1 MSTTTEKKEDKFNF
15 DITPEYFSKLN
26 IYGDYPKLCSLCF
39 LDYEQYNEYIPNKL
53 ESNYQN
59 LDPKYLAKLP
69 FDYKEKVKK
78 VKEGMKTNQEFFTKI
93 ANLYLNRF
101 EDVELSEET
110 IYNFENEEQS
120 FIGKLFLQ
128 ILTREWTKEG
138 EKERSKSIPL
148 IIDELKNYYN
158 YENKEL
164 MDKGVN
170 ILVIGFRF
178 GRMIY
183 ELAKLGYIVEGNER
197 SYFYLL
203 IADYLFNH
211 SKKNEN
217 CICPRISSFCSSF
230 TEESVTKKHY
240 FPDVDISEDLKNV
253 KKENIK
259 ITKRDFETEYENK
272 KDLFDCVITA
282 FSSDEAKNIINF
294 TEKVNNVLKKGGIW
308 INLGGLYNIYSEYGG
323 FDLTWEEWKH
333 VILKSGFEIKKEE
346 TPVLPYCQ
354 IEGHSLPFTMGT
366 VFFTAQKI

>member
-1 MSTTTEKKEDKFNF
+1 MSTETDKKEEKINF
-15 DITPEYFSKLN
+15 DITYEYFTKLN
-26 IYGDYPKLCSLCF
+26 IYGDYPKLCSYCF
-39 LDYEQYNEYIPNKL
+39 LDYEQFNEYIPNKL
-53 ESNYQN
+53 ESNYKN

-93 ANLYLNRF
+93 ANIYLDRF
-101 EDVELSEET
+101 QDVEVAYET
-110 IYNFENEEQS
+110 IDSFENEEPS
-120 FIGKLFLQ
+120 FVGNLLLQ
-128 ILTREWTKEG
+128 ILTREWTQEG

-170 ILVIGFRF
+170 VLVAGFRF
-178 GRMIY
+178 GRMLY

-240 FPDVDISEDLKNV
+240 FPDVDICEDLKNV
-253 KKENIK
+253 KKGNIK
-259 ITKRDFETEYENK
+259 ITKRDFEIEYENK

-282 FSSDEAKNIINF
+282 FSSDEAK
-294 TEKVNNVLKKGGIW
+294 L
-308 INLGGLYNIYSEYGG
+308 
-323 FDLTWEEWKH
+323 
-333 VILKSGFEIKKEE
+333 
-346 TPVLPYCQ
+346 
-354 IEGHSLPFTMGT
+354 
-366 VFFTAQKI
+366 